1 MPSWSAAQRLEG
13 FIIGGG
19 TVNNAHRQVVV
30 DAVATTRLP
39 AVYPELAFA
48 ERGGILAYASSI
60 HEEYVRLAEYADRVL
75 KGVKPVDLPVQQS
88 RSVQLVINLMAARAQ
103 GITIAQ
109 SLLLRADEVIQ

>member
-1 MPSWSAAQRLEG
+1 MTLDFSGKTVIVTGAAHG
-13 FIIGGG
+13 FGRAIS
-19 TVNNAHRQVVV
+19 V
-30 DAVATTRLP
+30 
-39 AVYPELAFA
+39 AFA